1 MVQYFDAHYETW
13 GTRAVTPPEST
24 NTASVEHVLYIPTPE
39 GSIIFFQ
46 QDVFVKPHMPQWG
59 WGVLLGHLVNVTR
72 WPKVITS
79 KLLLTTVEIKQL
91 LTDVHFRQLLVTSI
105 KESHSLML

>member
-13 GTRAVTPPEST
+13 GTRAVTPPDST

-46 QDVFVKPHMPQWG
+46 QGVFVKPHMPQWG
-59 WGVLLGHLVNVTR
+59 WGGPPGSPGQCH
-72 WPKVITS
+72 KVAKSNYI
-79 KLLLTTVEIKQL
+79 
-91 LTDVHFRQLLVTSI
+91 
-105 KESHSLML
+105 